1 MSTTVPTTVLSTGRF
16 RLGSLAVS
24 APPTQ
29 QQIVDY
35 VNAANVVS
43 AYVYAITNTN
53 MAPLNN
59 APNWYASYTDAFAV
73 AKSHAMLWT
82 NSIVPEMMTVPQT
95 IVNYNALFAAQMSV
109 IQGDLELLISDP
121 SNQQALASLTSTL
134 TQLRGNVSAQNAML
148 LELQANLTTFAN
160 NLAPDAQTLE
170 QIATQALQTAGA
182 DQQTINALTQQIAQL
197 QSEIQSQQTLLTVSE
212 IGMAVSVFVG
222 CVGIGLALAGMPWAG
237 GALIVVGVV
246 GLGASIA
253 GTVIL
258 TKQIQAEQQV
268 IKNDTQQIDSLNQD
282 ITYLNSM
289 NLQFEQLVQQNQA
302 AQQAVTTVQQMWA
315 NLEADLQVLI
325 DDLNTGAADT
335 SSGDY
340 ADALAQMQAAASAW
354 NEVDQFAQAV
364 VGISYT
370 YDPNVQQ
377 IPTT

>member
-1 MSTTVPTTVLSTGRF
+1 MTTTVPAAAPSTGRF

-59 APNWYASYTDAFAV
+59 APNWYASYTEAFAT

-82 NSIVPEMMTVPQT
+82 NSIIPEMMTVPQT
-95 IVNYNALFAAQMSV
+95 IVNYNALFNAQMSV
-109 IQGDLELLISDP
+109 IEGDLQLLISDP
-121 SNQQALASLTSTL
+121 SNQQALTSLTNTL
-134 TQLRGNVSAQNAML
+134 QLMRTNVNAQNAAL
-148 LELQANLTTFAN
+148 LQLQADLATFSG
-160 NLAPDAQTLE
+160 NLAPDAQTLQ

-182 DQQTINALTQQIAQL
+182 DQATIDALTQQIAQL
-197 QSEIQSQQTLLTVSE
+197 QSEIQAQQTLLTVSE
-212 IGMAVSVFVG
+212 IGMAVSVFIG

-258 TKQIQAEQQV
+258 SKQIQAEQQV
-268 IKNDTQQIDSLNQD
+268 IKNDTQQINSLNQD

-302 AQQAVTTVQQMWA
+302 AQEAVVTVQQMWA
-315 NLEADLQVLI
+315 NLEDDLQVLI
-325 DDLNTGAADT
+325 DDLNTGAADA

-340 ADALAQMQAAASAW
+340 ADALMQMQAAANAW
-354 NEVDQFAQAV
+354 NEVDEFAQAV